1 MPLPAASPAGADP
14 LALPLRRN
22 RDFLLLTAAG
32 AVSAIGG
39 RVSRLALPILAL
51 GLTGSPA
58 VAGLLAAAQQLPYLL
73 FSLPAGVW
81 VDRADRRRVLVA
93 CDLVSFALLLSVP
106 LAYALGALS
115 VAQLFA
121 VVFLQ
126 GICAVLFAV
135 AELAALPSVVAR
147 AQLAPAR
154 AVNQGV
160 ESAAE
165 VLGPGLGGLV
175 IGLGGGGVAGAA
187 LAYLVDAL
195 SYLAS
200 GGALLAVRRRLQ
212 AAERPAAA
220 GGLWAALREGM
231 AFLWQNRPLR
241 FLMLLTAS
249 VNCLQAPLYLLT
261 VVVAQGRLGLAAP
274 QIGLVFGV
282 AGGAAVLGAALAPT
296 IYARLPLRAIL
307 VGSIAVWIGAI
318 AVLALANG
326 SVTLAIAWVLIH
338 LCWPAYDVA
347 VVTERLAATPDA
359 LHGRVISA
367 FRTVSYGS
375 EPAGMALGGLL
386 VAATGATPLLLTI
399 AGLHA
404 LCAMWALRGPLPP
417 RARG

>member
-1 MPLPAASPAGADP
+1 MTTPPLQ
-14 LALPLRRN
+14 RN

-51 GLTGSPA
+51 GLTGAPA

-81 VDRADRRRVLVA
+81 VDRADRKRVLVA
-93 CDLVSFALLLSVP
+93 CDLISCALLLSVP
-106 LAYALGALS
+106 VAHALGALS
-115 VAQLFA
+115 VAQLFG

-126 GICAVLFAV
+126 GVCAVLFAV

-147 AQLAPAR
+147 TQLAPAR
-154 AVNQGV
+154 AVSQGV

-165 VLGPGLGGLV
+165 VLGPSLGGLV
-175 IGLGGGGVAGAA
+175 IGLGGGNVAGAA
-187 LAYLVDAL
+187 LAYLIDGA
-195 SYLAS
+195 SYLIS
-200 GGALLAVRRRLQ
+200 GLAILGVRRRLQ
-212 AAERPAAA
+212 ADERPAAA

-231 AFLWQNRPLR
+231 AFLWRSGPLR

-261 VVVAQGRLGLAAP
+261 VVVAQDRLGLSAP
-274 QIGLVFGV
+274 QLGLVFGA
-282 AGGAAVLGAALAPT
+282 AGGAAVLGAALAPA
-296 IYARLPLRAIL
+296 IYQRYPLRAIL
-307 VGSIAVWIGAI
+307 TGSILIWAGAI
-318 AVLALANG
+318 ATLALADG
-326 SVTLAIAWVLIH
+326 VAPLAVAWVLLH

-347 VVTERLAATPDA
+347 VVTERLAATPDR

-375 EPAGMALGGLL
+375 EPLGVALGGLL
-386 VAATGATPLLLTI
+386 VASTGAPPLLLGI
-399 AGLHA
+399 AALHG
-404 LCAMWALRGPLPP
+404 LCAAWALRGPLP
-417 RARG
+417 RRQRG

>member
-1 MPLPAASPAGADP
+1 M
-14 LALPLRRN
+14 
-22 RDFLLLTAAG
+22 LLTAAG

-93 CDLVSFALLLSVP
+93 CDLISCALLLSVP
-106 LAYALGALS
+106 LAHALGALS

-121 VVFLQ
+121 VVFLK

-154 AVNQGV
+154 AVSQGV

-165 VLGPGLGGLV
+165 VLGPSLGGLV

-187 LAYLVDAL
+187 LAYLVDGV

-200 GGALLAVRRRLQ
+200 GLAILGVRRPLQ
-212 AAERPAAA
+212 AEGRPAA

-231 AFLWQNRPLR
+231 AFLWRSGPLR

-261 VVVAQGRLGLAAP
+261 VLVAQDRLGLSAP
-274 QIGLVFGV
+274 QLGLVFGA
-282 AGGAAVLGAALAPT
+282 AGGAAVLGAALAPAL
-296 IYARLPLRAIL
+296 YRRLPLRAIL
-307 VGSIAVWIGAI
+307 AGSILTWAGAI
-318 AVLALANG
+318 VTLALAEG
-326 SVTLAIAWVLIH
+326 VVPLAAAWVLIH

-347 VVTERLAATPDA
+347 VVTERLAATPDQ

-375 EPAGMALGGLL
+375 EPLGAALGGLL
-386 VAATGATPLLLTI
+386 VASAGAAPLLLGV
-399 AGLHA
+399 AALHG
-404 LCAMWALRGPLPP
+404 LCAAWALRGPLP
-417 RARG
+417 R

>member
-1 MPLPAASPAGADP
+1 MTTDNIPAAP
-14 LALPLRRN
+14 LWRN
-22 RDFLLLTAAG
+22 RDFMLLTAAG

-39 RVSRLALPILAL
+39 RASRLALPILAL

-93 CDLVSFALLLSVP
+93 CDLISCALLLSVP
-106 LAYALGALS
+106 VAHALGALS

-154 AVNQGV
+154 AVGQGV

-187 LAYLVDAL
+187 LAYLVDGA

-200 GGALLAVRRRLQ
+200 GLAILGVRRPLQ
-212 AAERPAAA
+212 ADGRPAA

-231 AFLWQNRPLR
+231 AFLWRSRPLR
-241 FLMLLTAS
+241 FLMLLTAG

-261 VVVAQGRLGLAAP
+261 VLVAQDRLGLSAP
-274 QIGLVFGV
+274 QLGLVFGA
-282 AGGAAVLGAALAPT
+282 AGGAAVLGAALAPAV
-296 IYARLPLRAIL
+296 YRRVPLRAIL
-307 VGSIAVWIGAI
+307 AGSILIWAGAI
-318 AVLALANG
+318 AALAMAEG
-326 SVTLAIAWVLIH
+326 VATLAVAWVLIH

-347 VVTERLAATPDA
+347 VVTERLAATPDR

-375 EPAGMALGGLL
+375 EPLGAALGGLL
-386 VAATGATPLLLTI
+386 VASAGAAPLLLGV
-399 AGLHA
+399 AALHG
-404 LCAMWALRGPLPP
+404 LCAAWALRGPLQ
-417 RARG
+417 R